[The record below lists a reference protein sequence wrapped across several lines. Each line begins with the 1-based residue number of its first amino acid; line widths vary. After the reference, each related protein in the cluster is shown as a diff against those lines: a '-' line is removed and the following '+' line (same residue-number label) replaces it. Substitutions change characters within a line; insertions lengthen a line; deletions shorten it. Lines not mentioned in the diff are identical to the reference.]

1 MSEEGRKKKENI
13 LNTEIAGRGLKS
25 SALEVLN
32 LLVLRFKN
40 DYV

>member
-13 LNTEIAGRGLKS
+13 LNIEIAGRGLKS